1 MACGFPKVLN
11 LTLRQ
16 VPGHVAP
23 HAVISPVLSAM
34 GESTMGTPPRSKT
47 RDRWPLPPLPQRTP
61 LHGRATPS
69 DRSQDSSLGVLT
81 WGEAGGDQDS
91 SRMLAED
98 TGRRVPRMEEEEADA
113 ATVIQGTHLNPQ
125 PARPY
130 RDDEMLISAHER
142 ILQRKG
148 EEELKQQRLMSH
160 VRELPTRRQ
169 TELARAERAPLDA
182 PVASEA
188 SLAQPAPGTPLR
200 IADSRVGGVTAN
212 RTALSPSIAVPPQN
226 GEGRA
231 GNQRQP
237 SHAPAKTP
245 LAPPIAFGGPGT
257 FVGASCAGSV
267 PKGGEVGSG
276 RADFSQLLSTDSRS
290 PLSSESERS
299 GLVSCSPV
307 EGQAGG
313 QDVAAAL
320 SAHFSQ
326 RGPSEMD
333 DRLEEEAL
341 ERAETPAFLRGEGER
356 R

>member
-1 MACGFPKVLN
+1 M
-11 LTLRQ
+11 Q
-16 VPGHVAP
+16 
-23 HAVISPVLSAM
+23 
-34 GESTMGTPPRSKT
+34 
-47 RDRWPLPPLPQRTP
+47 
-61 LHGRATPS
+61 
-69 DRSQDSSLGVLT
+69 
-81 WGEAGGDQDS
+81 
-91 SRMLAED
+91 
-98 TGRRVPRMEEEEADA
+98 EEEADT
-113 ATVIQGTHLNPQ
+113 ATVNQGTHLNPQ

-142 ILQRKG
+142 ILQRKS

-188 SLAQPAPGTPLR
+188 WLAQPAPGTPLR
-200 IADSRVGGVTAN
+200 IVDSRVGGVTAN